1 MRKSKFIGL
10 VLSAIIASELH
21 AQNPVATTGTFALE
35 HATIVTVTK
44 GIIENGTVLI
54 DSGRIAAAGEQVVI
68 PSRAEVIDCSGLY
81 IYPGM
86 IDSGTI
92 LGLSEI
98 DSDPR
103 TRDFDE
109 VGDVL
114 PQVKALTAVNPNSA
128 LIPVTRVNG
137 VTTVLAAPRGGLFPG
152 TAALVNLH
160 GYTPD
165 QMYAGFQ
172 GVVLEFP
179 SSGKQSAMDTRT
191 DELIKKEYEKT
202 MTRLNE
208 TWAKALAYAR
218 IDSATH
224 GHADYYPE
232 MEALLPVIRGDMPLL
247 VEANRAED
255 ILAALDWV
263 EKNKVPHVVLTG
275 VAEGWRVADRIA
287 KAGIPV
293 ITGPVLALPSR
304 SYDRYDKSYAN
315 AGLMHKAGV
324 TVAIRTA
331 DAENVRN
338 LPYNAGF
345 AANYGLGKDEALRA
359 VTIIPAK
366 IFGVDMDLGSIEPGK
381 IANLFVTDGD
391 PFETR
396 TQVKYLFIHGWK
408 IPLVSRQTELYD
420 EFLHRAP
427 GLTLEK

>member
-1 MRKSKFIGL
+1 MSKAKIIGL
-10 VLSAIIASELH
+10 ILSAIIVPQLH
-21 AQNPVATTGTFALE
+21 AQNPIAATGTFALE
-35 HATIVTVTK
+35 HATIVTVTM
-44 GIIENGTVLI
+44 GTIGNGTVLI
-54 DSGRIAAAGEQVVI
+54 DSGRIVSVGEQVII
-68 PSRAEVIDCSGLY
+68 PSDAEVIDCAGLY

-98 DSDPR
+98 DSDQR
-103 TRDFDE
+103 TRDFDD

-137 VTTVLAAPRGGLFPG
+137 VTTVLTAPRGGLFPG
-152 TAALVNLH
+152 TAALINLH

-179 SSGKQSAMDTRT
+179 SSRKHDTFDNRT
-191 DELIKKEYEKT
+191 DALIQKDYEKS

-208 TWAKALAYAR
+208 TWGKALAYAR
-218 IDSATH
+218 IDSAMH
-224 GHADYYPE
+224 GDAGYYPE
-232 MEALLPVIRGDMPLL
+232 MEALLPVIRGEMPLL
-247 VEANRAED
+247 MEVNRAED
-255 ILAALDWV
+255 ILAALAWI
-263 EKNKVPHVVLTG
+263 EKNEVRHVILTG
-275 VAEGWRVADRIA
+275 VAEGWRVANEIA

-304 SYDRYDKSYAN
+304 AYDRYDKSYAN
-315 AGLMHKAGV
+315 AGIMHKAGV

-338 LPYNAGF
+338 LPYHAGF
-345 AANYGLGKDEALRA
+345 AANYGLGKEEALRA
-359 VTIIPAK
+359 VTIVPAK
-366 IFGVDMDLGSIEPGK
+366 IFGVDKELGSIEPGK
-381 IANLFVTDGD
+381 VANLFVTDGD